1 MDNDSPNVMR
11 TCPQCG
17 ETTMHA
23 VCPQDASATVQL
35 RSQPLPWTTGAIID
49 RRYRLETLLGRG
61 GYGAVFAALDLE
73 NGESRA
79 LKLLSP
85 TDRLDDVRRFHREAD
100 ILARLRSPHTVRV
113 LGRGPT
119 ADGSLYLAMELLRG
133 ISLHQWLR
141 ERAEA
146 GSALTEAEARVVG
159 IQVLLSLEE
168 AHAQGLVHRDLK
180 PSNVMVSHEA
190 SGTVVRVVDFGIAHV
205 RDTSVGDDDPAT
217 LLDRVTATG
226 KVMGTPSFM
235 SPEQCMGGALDG
247 RSDLYS
253 LGVLLYRC
261 AAGEL
266 PFDDPNPLTLMYNHV
281 HAPPR
286 DLLTVAKT
294 PVSVAFAEIVV
305 RALAKSPAD
314 RFADARAMRL
324 SLEASA
330 GATPA
335 DRVEST
341 TADYAEYIEAPR
353 APGKRGSARRWAM
366 AAAAAVLAA
375 TGVFA
380 ARRAPAP
387 IPRPSPPH
395 VAAVAAPAPV
405 PTPPPAI
412 PPPPSQQVA
421 ELEGEPPRLPV
432 EVPLASSAVA
442 PGRWGARV
450 PRSRSHPRP
459 QRRDAATVLPPD

>member
-17 ETTMHA
+17 ETTSLA

-49 RRYRLETLLGRG
+49 HRYRLETLLGRG

-73 NGESRA
+73 NGELRA
-79 LKLLSP
+79 LKMLSP

-133 ISLHQWLR
+133 ISLNQWLR
-141 ERAEA
+141 DRTDA
-146 GSALTEAEARVVG
+146 GSALTEAEATVVG

-180 PSNVMVSHEA
+180 PSNVMVSQEA
-190 SGTVVRVVDFGIAHV
+190 TGTVVRVVDFGIAHV
-205 RDTSVGDDDPAT
+205 RDMSVGDDDPAT
-217 LLDRVTATG
+217 MLDRVTATG

-235 SPEQCMGGALDG
+235 SPEQCMGSALDG

-261 AAGEL
+261 VAGEL

-286 DLLTVAKT
+286 DLLTVART
-294 PVSVAFAEIVV
+294 PVSVAFSEIVL

-324 SLEASA
+324 ALESGS
-330 GATPA
+330 GARLA
-335 DRVEST
+335 RRAEST
-341 TADYAEYIEAPR
+341 TADYAEYVEAPS
-353 APGKRGSARRWAM
+353 APPKRGTTRHWAM
-366 AAAAAVLAA
+366 AATALILAA
-375 TGVFA
+375 TGAFA
-380 ARRAPAP
+380 ARRTPEPDAKMP
-387 IPRPSPPH
+387 PRQ
-395 VAAVAAPAPV
+395 VAAVPAPLQV
-405 PTPPPAI
+405 PTPPPAVLA
-412 PPPPSQQVA
+412 PPPAPQVA
-421 ELEGEPPRLPV
+421 TLEAPPLPV
-432 EVPLASSAVA
+432 EAPVVASAVP
-442 PGRWGARV
+442 PGHSGAHV
-450 PRSRSHPRP
+450 TRSRFHPRP